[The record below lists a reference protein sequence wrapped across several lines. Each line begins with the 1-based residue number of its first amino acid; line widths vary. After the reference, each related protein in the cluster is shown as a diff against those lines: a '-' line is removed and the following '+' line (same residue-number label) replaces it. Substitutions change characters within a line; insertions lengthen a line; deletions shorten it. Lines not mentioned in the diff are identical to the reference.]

1 MSVRHQRHSKLSTRI
16 VLSVSKLIPHPFQ
29 LIPPPSVLMTSPE
42 TVQFD
47 PRRWLAL
54 VVVLCATLLGVLD
67 FLIVN
72 IAMVSI
78 KKDLGTTDAQVQLTV
93 AGYGLAFA
101 VCLITSGRL
110 GDIYGRKKLFLIGMT
125 GFTFASALCGAA
137 HSPNQLIG
145 FRILQGLLASAMSP
159 QVLSIIQVSFPP
171 EEKSLAFAI
180 MGAITSVGS
189 FIGNVFGGWLVGA
202 NLFGLG
208 WRPIFFVNLP
218 IGIGALIAAWF
229 LVRESKAPQAK
240 SLDWIGVLLS
250 GIGLFLLIFPL
261 AEGREKGWPL
271 WAFGCLAASVTV
283 LCGFFAY
290 EKQLKRRGGS
300 PLVDVDLFQDRAFSS
315 GLSAVLSLFSGM
327 GAFALTLTLF
337 LQSGFK
343 VSPQHTGL
351 IFAPLPVG
359 FLLASLLSVKIA
371 QRVGP
376 RILMWGLAVSFVAQA
391 IMIAWIVG
399 HGAGLNPYSLMPIL
413 FLYGMG
419 QGATVPRLIGTVLTN
434 VAPQNAGAASGVLT
448 TTQQVAFAIGVSV
461 LGSVFFSGLGKLG
474 DSADAATYV
483 RAFATVLTCNLALM
497 TTTMFL
503 LLKLTR
509 VASLHTTANHEVVT
523 MEV

>member
-1 MSVRHQRHSKLSTRI
+1 
-16 VLSVSKLIPHPFQ
+16 
-29 LIPPPSVLMTSPE
+29 MTSTQ
-42 TVQFD
+42 TVRYD

-72 IAMVSI
+72 IATPSI
-78 KKDLGTTDAQVQLTV
+78 KKSLGTTDAEVQLTV
-93 AGYGLAFA
+93 ALYGLAFA
-101 VCLITSGRL
+101 VCLITCGRL
-110 GDIYGRKKLFLIGMT
+110 GDLYGRKKMFLIGMT
-125 GFTFASALCGAA
+125 GFTLSSALCGAA
-137 HSPNQLIG
+137 QSPTQLIV
-145 FRILQGLLASAMSP
+145 FRVLQGLLASAMSP

-208 WRPIFFVNLP
+208 WRPIFFVNVP
-218 IGIGALIAAWF
+218 IGIAALIAAWF
-229 LVRESKAPQAK
+229 LVRESKAPETK
-240 SLDWIGVLLS
+240 SLDWGGVVLS

-261 AEGREKGWPL
+261 AEGRERGWPL
-271 WAFGCLAASVTV
+271 WAFACLAGSVAV
-283 LCGFFAY
+283 LFTFFAY
-290 EKQLKRRGGS
+290 EKQWKSRGGS
-300 PLVDVDLFQDRAFSS
+300 PLVDVDLFEDRAFSF
-315 GLSAVLSLFSGM
+315 GLCAVLSLFSGM
-327 GAFALTLTLF
+327 GSFALTLTLF
-337 LQSGFK
+337 LQSGFG

-359 FLLASLLSVKIA
+359 FLIASLSTVKIA

-376 RILMWGLAVSFVAQA
+376 RMLMWGLAVTLLGQA
-391 IMIAWIVG
+391 ILTAWIWS
-399 HGAGLNPYSLMPIL
+399 HGANLNPFSLMPIM

-448 TTQQVAFAIGVSV
+448 TTQQVAFAVGVSV
-461 LGSVFFSGLGKLG
+461 LGSVFFSGLGARG
-474 DSADAATYV
+474 DNANAATYAHSFV
-483 RAFATVLTCNLALM
+483 TVLVCNFVLLSL
-497 TTTMFL
+497 TMFL
-503 LLKLTR
+503 LSKLTR
-509 VASLHTTANHEVVT
+509 VASLETSPSHEMAV